1 MPIELT
7 NAIIRLIAMAL
18 IGGIFLT
25 GLKAII
31 RARRQGG
38 SQDAVLR
45 LADAVERLEDQVSR
59 MRLEQGELAERVDFA
74 ERLLGRATE
83 AVPREGDRQR

>member
-1 MPIELT
+1 MPIEVT
-7 NAIIRLIAMAL
+7 NAIIRLIAIAL

-31 RARRQGG
+31 RARRRDA
-38 SQDAVLR
+38 SQDDVLR
-45 LADAVERLEDQVSR
+45 LAEAVERLEDQVSE
-59 MRLEQGELAERVDFA
+59 MRLQQGELAERVDFA

-83 AVPREGDRQR
+83 SLPRESGR

>member
-25 GLKAII
+25 GLKA
-31 RARRQGG
+31 RHALGKPVDKVLQACDANGERRK
-38 SQDAVLR
+38 
-45 LADAVERLEDQVSR
+45 
-59 MRLEQGELAERVDFA
+59 
-74 ERLLGRATE
+74 
-83 AVPREGDRQR
+83 P

>member
-1 MPIELT
+1 MPIEVT
-7 NAIIRLIAMAL
+7 NAIIRLIAIAL

-31 RARRQGG
+31 RARRRDA
-38 SQDAVLR
+38 SQDDVLR
-45 LADAVERLEDQVSR
+45 LAEAVERLEDQVSE
-59 MRLEQGELAERVDFA
+59 MRLQQGELAERVDFA

-83 AVPREGDRQR
+83 AVPREGRR